1 LSLAFS
7 MPRPIGAL
15 DVAGSEP
22 ACSCAAT
29 SSLRVGSLMG
39 DLTPFCCLEGGCCHA
54 RVAPFTEG
62 LGASLLV
69 DIMSICLVGDNEAA
83 SDGFCRSGE
92 LRDLA

>member
-1 LSLAFS
+1 

-29 SSLRVGSLMG
+29 SSLCVGSLMG
-39 DLTPFCCLEGGCCHA
+39 DPTPLRWVEGGCCHA
-54 RVAPFTEG
+54 TVVSFTEG

-69 DIMSICLVGDNEAA
+69 DNRSICLVGDNEAA

-92 LRDLA
+92 VRDLA